1 MILTTQNSKAG
12 FLSEKISAQHP
23 AFAGHFPQDSLLPGV
38 VLLDMLIQRVQAH
51 YAVSAASAVSAV
63 SAKFAQDRFC
73 LESVKFLSSVRP
85 NDEVSFQWEEQGS
98 KLRFHIYCQTI
109 LVAQGS
115 LTSFLQQQ
123 ASDDHD

>member
-23 AFAGHFPQDSLLPGV
+23 AFAGHFPHDPLLPGV

-51 YAVSAASAVSAV
+51 YAGSAGFAACT
-63 SAKFAQDRFC
+63 KFAQDRFC

-98 KLRFHIYCQTI
+98 KLKFHIYCQTV
-109 LVAQGS
+109 LVAQGT
-115 LTSFLQQQ
+115 LTSTIEQ
-123 ASDDHD
+123 AS